1 MLLSDELVEVLLV
14 TTLLLML
21 ELVEEIVLLVVN
33 TAVVEVGITVGGLG
47 GSRWNIAANGEP
59 PPAGISPTVKPSVG
73 DVR

>member
-1 MLLSDELVEVLLV
+1 MLDSDELVDVVLAITLV
-14 TTLLLML
+14 LVL
-21 ELVEEIVLLVVN
+21 ELVADVVLLVVI